1 MNLLHYIKKKF
12 IVSIIILCCAIPAMA
27 QTSGATPAPAVTSG
41 SNQLAILLVV
51 MSAVLAFVIWGLGQ
65 VLVVLSRQLMEKNKN
80 AGKVMSAIVL
90 VVLMLA
96 AQTAPAQT
104 TATTEAVKVVPN
116 YGGLSSSSFNMFL
129 IVIIAEVTAIIFLL
143 IAIRRIYAEL
153 MPAKAAVEGQQSA
166 LRQWWSRMDAKLFT
180 RAVPV
185 AKEADVMLDHD
196 YDGIRELD
204 NALPPWWKYGFY
216 ITIAVGFVYLLNF
229 HVLGNG
235 KNPTQEY
242 AAEMNQA
249 RIEKELFEANNKDK
263 IDENNVPMA
272 DETGLAKAKDI
283 FNTKCWSCHGKLG
296 EGGAGPNFTDDYWIH
311 KGSLN
316 DIYRSIKAGYPEKG
330 MQSWATDYTPK
341 EMSFLASYIKT
352 LRGTNPPGAK
362 APQGDLYTE
371 AAAPVAADSVKTAI
385 PVKAGDKALA
395 EKKDSLKAKDSVTAV
410 NKK

>member
-1 MNLLHYIKKKF
+1 
-12 IVSIIILCCAIPAMA
+12 
-27 QTSGATPAPAVTSG
+27 
-41 SNQLAILLVV
+41 
-51 MSAVLAFVIWGLGQ
+51 
-65 VLVVLSRQLMEKNKN
+65 LMEKNKN
-80 AGKVMSAIVL
+80 AGKALSAVALI
-90 VVLMLA
+90 VLMLA

-104 TATTEAVKVVPN
+104 TAAADAVKVLPN

-129 IVIIAEVTAIIFLL
+129 IVIIAEVAAIIFLL
-143 IAIRRIYAEL
+143 VAIRRIYAEL
-153 MPAKAAVEGQQSA
+153 MPAKAAVETQQSK
-166 LRQWWSRMDAKLFT
+166 LRQWWTRMDAKLFT

-185 AKEADVMLDHD
+185 AKEADVLLDHD

-216 ITIAVGFVYLLNF
+216 ITIVVGFVYLFNF
-229 HVLGNG
+229 HVFGNG

-272 DETGLAKAKDI
+272 DEAGLAVAKEI

-316 DIYRSIKAGYPEKG
+316 DIYHSIKTGYPDKG

-362 APQGDLYTE
+362 APQGDLFTE
-371 AAAPVAADSVKTAI
+371 AAAPAAGDSAKAAVLVNTGNKTVAVGKKDSVKAVI
-385 PVKAGDKALA
+385 
-395 EKKDSLKAKDSVTAV
+395 KK
-410 NKK
+410 

>member
-1 MNLLHYIKKKF
+1 MNLFHFIKKKY
-12 IVSIIILCCAIPAMA
+12 IAAVLILCCTMPVMA
-27 QTSGATPAPAVTSG
+27 QTAATSPAPTVTSG

-80 AGKVMSAIVL
+80 AGKVLSAVALIVL
-90 VVLMLA
+90 LLA

-104 TATTEAVKVVPN
+104 TAAAADAAKVLPN

-143 IAIRRIYAEL
+143 IAIRRIYSEL
-153 MPAKAAVEGQQSA
+153 MPSKAAVEGQQSA
-166 LRQWWSRMDAKLFT
+166 LRQWWTRMDARLFT
-180 RAVPV
+180 KAVPL

-196 YDGIRELD
+196 YDGIKELD

-296 EGGAGPNFTDDYWIH
+296 EGGAGPNLTDDYWIH

-316 DIYRSIKAGYPEKG
+316 DIYRSVKVGYPDKG
-330 MQSWATDYTPK
+330 MQSWANDYTPK

-352 LRGTNPPGAK
+352 MRGTNPPGAK
-362 APQGDLYTE
+362 AAQGDLYTE
-371 AAAPVAADSVKTAI
+371 EVAAPAPADSAKAAAPVKAADKTA
-385 PVKAGDKALA
+385 VA
-395 EKKDSLKAKDSVTAV
+395 EKKDSVAAG